1 MSVCL
6 KDIVFLPYSWV
17 VFYYDANIQKINDI
31 SSKCIQISLRALL
44 IAIIILNEPSAKQE
58 FISESRLGRA
68 LTKTFL
74 HMPLMGANPIG
85 FK

>member
-1 MSVCL
+1 MSGKMKRV
-6 KDIVFLPYSWV
+6 KVA
-17 VFYYDANIQKINDI
+17 DANEKPINRNL
-31 SSKCIQISLRALL
+31 C
-44 IAIIILNEPSAKQE
+44 
-58 FISESRLGRA
+58 SEIRLGMA